1 MIRRPPRSTLFP
13 YTTLFRSE
21 TTAGRTGTWATKVA
35 CTMAAEGS
43 MVKAAFTTAAGF
55 TAAKA
60 FTVAAGAFL
69 GAAGAAGTAYSS
81 HFNQA
86 QRGAGTPPLFFFAL
100 PAQPA
105 GIGIPRP

>member
-1 MIRRPPRSTLFP
+1 MVSIMALVAITVIAASIV
-13 YTTLFRSE
+13 E

-60 FTVAAGAFL
+60 FTVAAGAFMV
-69 GAAGAAGTAYSS
+69 AAGAAAI
-81 HFNQA
+81 A
-86 QRGAGTPPLFFFAL
+86 K
-100 PAQPA
+100 
-105 GIGIPRP
+105 I